1 MMRARMATFAVDD
14 PAKIVDEIATTRRY
28 LADGQMPEGIPA
40 TGFLMLVDREGGRVI
55 EVMLFENEG
64 DLRAGDA
71 TMDTYAPGEGSM
83 HRVSVDRLD
92 VPVAFL
98 TRG

>member
-1 MMRARMATFAVDD
+1 
-14 PAKIVDEIATTRRY
+14 
-28 LADGQMPEGIPA
+28 
-40 TGFLMLVDREGGRVI
+40 MLVDREGGRVI
-55 EVMLFENEG
+55 EVMLFESEG
-64 DLRAGDA
+64 DLREGDA

-92 VPVAFL
+92 VPVSLL

>member
-1 MMRARMATFAVDD
+1 MMRARMATFTVDD
-14 PAKIVDEIATTRRY
+14 PAKIDDEIATTRRY
-28 LADGQMPEGIPA
+28 LADGRMPEGIPA

-55 EVMLFENEG
+55 EVMLFEDEG
-64 DLRAGDA
+64 DLRDGDA

-92 VPVAFL
+92 VPVSLL

>member
-1 MMRARMATFAVDD
+1 
-14 PAKIVDEIATTRRY
+14 
-28 LADGQMPEGIPA
+28 MPEGIQA

-55 EVMLFENEG
+55 EVMLFESEG
-64 DLRAGDA
+64 DLREGDA

-92 VPVAFL
+92 VPVSLL